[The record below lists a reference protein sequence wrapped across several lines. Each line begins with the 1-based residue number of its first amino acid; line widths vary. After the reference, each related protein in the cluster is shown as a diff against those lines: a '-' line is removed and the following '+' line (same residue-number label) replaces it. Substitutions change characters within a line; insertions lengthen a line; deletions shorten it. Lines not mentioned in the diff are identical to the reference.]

1 LLLEV
6 GLLEVLLCFE
16 DEELPDD
23 EPELDP
29 EPDELRV
36 ADPPAASAAFVLAT
50 LTAGGGTGVGSTVA
64 ASTGVVAM
72 DACGC
77 AWPMASDSWLASC
90 REPTAATAPAPA
102 TSTSIPDANPAIIV
116 LRSIEFP
123 SHEADYFALS
133 CNVFAVSADMKGKTV
148 KRR

>member
-1 LLLEV
+1 MLLEV

-50 LTAGGGTGVGSTVA
+50 LTAGGGTGVGSTV
-64 ASTGVVAM
+64 
-72 DACGC
+72 
-77 AWPMASDSWLASC
+77 
-90 REPTAATAPAPA
+90 
-102 TSTSIPDANPAIIV
+102 
-116 LRSIEFP
+116 P
-123 SHEADYFALS
+123 SHEAGYFALS